1 MASNESDDKPKLQ
14 YIYYDENETETDMD
28 TDIETIEEIKPPKPM
43 KPIEPM
49 EPIESIDLRE
59 LYDPSTKKWSRRIT
73 EIKTRDLNK
82 YFKMYD
88 LTKDEIK
95 SLKTQRR
102 RMLNCSYARIS
113 RKRKRDQKQ
122 INSFSQ

>member
-1 MASNESDDKPKLQ
+1 MASNESDNKPKLQ
-14 YIYYDENETETDMD
+14 YIYYDEYETETDTD

-43 KPIEPM
+43 KPM

-73 EIKTRDLNK
+73 EIKTRDLNQ
-82 YFKMYD
+82 YFKMYE

-95 SLKTQRR
+95 SLKIQRR

-113 RKRKRDQKQ
+113 RKRKRDKK
-122 INSFSQ
+122 